1 MAYLRDDCYIFDSG
15 EHFHIW
21 VRGGYDSWR
30 ESGWAEMTKQPDLD
44 SGVRI
49 PTSSMDRF
57 VLMRFAE
64 MLVEGSADALL
75 KEMAS
80 EGNTG
85 AVQLLGNLE
94 VIRSAVR
101 DLQDR
106 VRKAS
111 VDDLWGGAS
120 N

>member
-1 MAYLRDDCYIFDSG
+1 
-15 EHFHIW
+15 
-21 VRGGYDSWR
+21 
-30 ESGWAEMTKQPDLD
+30 MTKHPDLD
-44 SGVRI
+44 SGVQV

-64 MLVEGSADALL
+64 MFVEGSADALL
-75 KEMAS
+75 KEIAS
-80 EGNTG
+80 EAGNTG
-85 AVQLLGNLE
+85 AVQLLGKLE
-94 VIRSAVR
+94 VVRSAVR

-111 VDDLWGGAS
+111 VDDVWGGAS